1 MSADMELSSI
11 LNRRQQINE
20 ALENGQ
26 EIKHTFKVVNIY
38 TEFHEFSRKEI
49 KDYQTTFNRY
59 VNMCDILK
67 TVKTVMTLLCQA
79 ANIACSPI
87 NLRFLLRLK
96 ILWFASDRPISSS
109 GILPLRVKSI
119 KFSFVN
125 SVLRMLCLCFV
136 EWCKERK
143 IFMFVPRRLCK
154 CTMCVP

>member
-59 VNMCDILK
+59 VNICKILK
-67 TVKTVMTLLCQA
+67 KAKTVMTLPFSRV
-79 ANIACSPI
+79 NIACAIPPI
-87 NLRFLLRLK
+87 SYRFYCVY
-96 ILWFASDRPISSS
+96 IYIYMCCAWFFRPTSSS
-109 GILPLRVKSI
+109 GISSRAGRSI
-119 KFSFVN
+119 KFLYCVCCAC
-125 SVLRMLCLCFV
+125 VLMML
-136 EWCKERK
+136 KER
-143 IFMFVPRRLCK
+143 
-154 CTMCVP
+154 